1 METSFY
7 SRGKLLL
14 SGEYAVLDGALAL
27 ALPTKLG
34 QWMHVVADTRPGLSW
49 EGLDHEGNTWL
60 KTYFEP
66 EVLLRRPNQRVFPT
80 EPTERLLYT
89 LREALALNP
98 NLEGQYSGKKVTT
111 QLEFPR
117 LWGLG
122 TSSTFI
128 ANLARWADVNAF
140 ELLSKTL
147 GGSGYDI
154 ACAHEDGPI
163 FYQRNDWDNPSVK
176 KASFDPD
183 FSDQIWLVY
192 LNQKQDSREGIAAY
206 KARKPLPEGFLNRV
220 SKLSEEFVDAQN
232 LTDFK
237 RAITAHETLLSGLL
251 GIPTVQSRLFPDY
264 PGALKSLGAW
274 GGDFI
279 LAAGETDTP
288 EYFKTRGYHTV
299 LGLSALM
306 A

>member
-34 QWMHVVADTRPGLSW
+34 QGMHIASDSLPGLTW
-49 EGLDHEGNTWL
+49 EGLDHRGNSWL
-60 KTYFEP
+60 KAYFEP
-66 EVLLRRPNQRVFPT
+66 ESLHLLPNTGIFPVN
-80 EPTERLLYT
+80 PDERLLYT
-89 LREALALNP
+89 LQTANLLNP
-98 NLEGQYSGKKVTT
+98 NFGFQCSGKKVTT

-128 ANLARWADVNAF
+128 ANLAQWAEVNPYV
-140 ELLSKTL
+140 LLSKTL

-154 ACAHEDGPI
+154 ACAGQDTPI
-163 FYQRNDWDNPSVK
+163 FYQRNDSDNPWVK
-176 KASFDPD
+176 KASFNPE
-183 FSDQIWLVY
+183 FSDQLWLIY

-206 KARKPLPEGFLNRV
+206 RARKPLPADFLNRI
-220 SKLSEEFVDAQN
+220 SELTEKFVNART
-232 LTDFK
+232 LLEFK

-251 GIPTVQSRLFPDY
+251 GIQTVQSRLFPDY

-279 LAAGETDTP
+279 LAAGENDTP
-288 EYFKTRGYHTV
+288 EYFKNKGYTTV
-299 LGLSALM
+299 LGLRDLM
-306 A
+306 V